1 MTDKLPRVPR
11 ARADGDAGVAQ
22 CLELMTTGKWVPGRS
37 HQALAAEHGVHP
49 DTVKKWATNASRIIR
64 LAIEGDV
71 EDIRAQML
79 ATLGTIVSEAMSY
92 ERVLTTRD
100 GDTTV
105 VPQPDLKAAIAAIAE
120 QAKLLGIVTQK
131 HEVAM
136 SPEEIERLIAD
147 AAAMHAVKP

>member
-1 MTDKLPRVPR
+1 MTTQPPRVPR
-11 ARADGDAGVAQ
+11 ARADGDAGVSQ

-92 ERVLTTRD
+92 ERVVTDRNGNSET
-100 GDTTV
+100 

-131 HEVAM
+131 HEVAV
-136 SPEEIERLIAD
+136 SPDEMERLLAE
-147 AAAMHAVKP
+147 AAALHGAAK